1 MLIFI
6 FVISLIIF
14 SIIFN
19 KTKID
24 SNNDILIKKE
34 IISISSNK
42 KSLDNSYLVPEL
54 EPVSDEIN
62 ELNLQLPKF
71 LDVLNF
77 DSVINE
83 VDRLSAKA
91 RENSADVI
99 DQIREYVS
107 DVKSYQIQLRKL
119 QRICGKNNEYL
130 QVLEKIIADNHQN
143 LQEMQFNQY
152 YFELGLKESGFCER
166 VGTSKDV
173 FWLFLNIAR
182 QGDQLAQFLLL
193 DNLLEM
199 VMSKE
204 RFNIRKQPLEYMHLR
219 DEAIDYLVILAKKGM
234 HRASD
239 LLGKIYS
246 SKNNSYY
253 NIVENNYLLAYYYFT
268 LANKQS
274 DSEPI
279 SYRVNPEVIYEK
291 LTDKQKT
298 IADRMTKNL

>member
-1 MLIFI
+1 MLAFI

-14 SIIFN
+14 SNIFN
-19 KTKID
+19 KTKIN
-24 SNNDILIKKE
+24 SNNDTLIQNE
-34 IISISSNK
+34 NTSISSNK
-42 KSLDNSYLVPEL
+42 NSLDNSYLVPEL

-62 ELNLQLPKF
+62 ELNLKLPKF
-71 LDVLNF
+71 FDILNF

-83 VDRLSAKA
+83 VDRLSAQA
-91 RENSADVI
+91 RENPADVI

-119 QRICGKNNEYL
+119 QRGCGKNNEYL
-130 QVLEKIIADNHQN
+130 KVLEKIIADNHQN

-152 YFELGLKESGFCER
+152 NFELGLKESGFCDR
-166 VGTSKDV
+166 DGTSKDV

-204 RFNIRKQPLEYMHLR
+204 RFNIRKQPLEYMQLR
-219 DEAIDYLVILAKKGM
+219 DEAIGYLVILARKGM

-253 NIVENNYLLAYYYFT
+253 DIVENNYLLAYYYFT

-274 DSEPI
+274 GSEPI
-279 SYRVNPEVIYEK
+279 TYRVNPEVIYEK